1 MEASEQYRLLMADV
15 YELAGLS
22 RRTSEAIARE
32 LGQTVA
38 RWHVLSVVS
47 AGRCTVP
54 AIARR
59 LGLTRQGVRRVA
71 DDLLAARLLQASS
84 NPDHVRSPLLTLT
97 NRGQLVLEQLTQR
110 SDAARG
116 RLLQQAHITAEDL
129 EAARTTLR
137 ALQQSLVTSD
147 RNFRPGIPARGAEL
161 PVNDRTMDVT
171 GTAWRTSSNGGACV
185 EVGTFGPSVAVRD
198 SNHPDGPQLAFP
210 ASIWQAFTDQVK
222 AGS

>member
-1 MEASEQYRLLMADV
+1 MAASEQYRLLMADV

-22 RRTSEAIARE
+22 RRTSAAIARE

-47 AGRCTVP
+47 AGPCTVP

-59 LGLTRQGVRRVA
+59 LGLTRQAVRRVA
-71 DDLLAARLLQASS
+71 DDLLAARLLKAAP
-84 NPDHVRSPLLTLT
+84 NPDHARSPLLTLT

-129 EAARTTLR
+129 AAARATLR
-137 ALQQSLVTSD
+137 ALLHSLATPERD
-147 RNFRPGIPARGAEL
+147 FHMGIPATGAGL
-161 PVNDRTMDVT
+161 PVNDLVVSLDFVVD
-171 GTAWRTSSNGGACV
+171 AALGAG
-185 EVGTFGPSVAVRD
+185 EGAAGAAPAELDQLGRD
-198 SNHPDGPQLAFP
+198 
-210 ASIWQAFTDQVK
+210 
-222 AGS
+222 

>member
-38 RWHVLSVVS
+38 RWHVLSVLS
-47 AGRCTVP
+47 AGPCTVP
-54 AIARR
+54 ATARR
-59 LGLTRQGVRRVA
+59 LGLTRQGVQRVA

-97 NRGQLVLEQLTQR
+97 NQGQLVLEQLTQR

-116 RLLQQAHITAEDL
+116 RLLQQGHITAEDL
-129 EAARTTLR
+129 AAARTTLR
-137 ALQQSLVTSD
+137 ALLQSLAASD
-147 RNFRPGIPARGAEL
+147 RNFRPGIPATGAEL
-161 PVNDRTMDVT
+161 PVNDPGGL
-171 GTAWRTSSNGGACV
+171 GTATRGLGAV
-185 EVGTFGPSVAVRD
+185 TAVGAR
-198 SNHPDGPQLAFP
+198 AR
-210 ASIWQAFTDQVK
+210 
-222 AGS
+222 

>member
-1 MEASEQYRLLMADV
+1 MEASEQYRLLMAEV

-22 RRTSEAIARE
+22 RRTSEAIAKE

-38 RWHVLSVVS
+38 RWHVLSVLS
-47 AGRCTVP
+47 AGPCTVP

-59 LGLTRQGVRRVA
+59 LGLTRQGVQRVA
-71 DDLLAARLLQASS
+71 DDLLAARLLQASP

-116 RLLQQAHITAEDL
+116 RLLQHARIAADDL

-137 ALQQSLVTSD
+137 ALLQSLATSD
-147 RNFRPGIPARGAEL
+147 RNVRRGIPATGAGL
-161 PVNDRTMDVT
+161 PVNDARS
-171 GTAWRTSSNGGACV
+171 TAPGQRA
-185 EVGTFGPSVAVRD
+185 FAPVAR
-198 SNHPDGPQLAFP
+198 
-210 ASIWQAFTDQVK
+210 W
-222 AGS
+222 

>member
-22 RRTSEAIARE
+22 RRTSAVIAKE

-47 AGRCTVP
+47 AGPCTVP

-59 LGLTRQGVRRVA
+59 LGLTRQGVQRVVG
-71 DDLLAARLLQASS
+71 DLLAARLLQAAP
-84 NPDHVRSPLLTLT
+84 NPDHARSPLLALT
-97 NRGQLVLEQLTQR
+97 NRGQLVIEELTQR

-129 EAARTTLR
+129 ASARTTLR
-137 ALQQSLVTSD
+137 ELVQSLATSD
-147 RNFRPGIPARGAEL
+147 PNFRPGILATGAGQVAARS
-161 PVNDRTMDVT
+161 VT
-171 GTAWRTSSNGGACV
+171 
-185 EVGTFGPSVAVRD
+185 ED
-198 SNHPDGPQLAFP
+198 S
-210 ASIWQAFTDQVK
+210 W
-222 AGS
+222 

>member
-22 RRTSEAIARE
+22 RRTSESIARE

-59 LGLTRQGVRRVA
+59 VGLTRQGVQRVA

-84 NPDHVRSPLLTLT
+84 NPDHVRSLLLTLT

-129 EAARTTLR
+129 AAARTTLQP
-137 ALQQSLVTSD
+137 LLQSLTTSD
-147 RNFRPGIPARGAEL
+147 RNVRPGIPARSG
-161 PVNDRTMDVT
+161 R
-171 GTAWRTSSNGGACV
+171 G
-185 EVGTFGPSVAVRD
+185 
-198 SNHPDGPQLAFP
+198 
-210 ASIWQAFTDQVK
+210 
-222 AGS
+222 